1 MRSAIL
7 TGHKKRPLG
16 CGYTTKGQEAF
27 GPHEDANIITQ
38 PFGFCKGVV
47 RCPT

>member
-1 MRSAIL
+1 MISE
-7 TGHKKRPLG
+7 HKKRPLG
-16 CGYTTKGQEAF
+16 CGYTTKGARRQSL
-27 GPHEDANIITQ
+27 HEDANIITQ